1 MNRNLLTIL
10 LLIGYTYLI
19 FNFLTTEYSLAP
31 RIFYTLNFISL
42 SLILLA
48 KAKSKKLN
56 KDTHFLDEV
65 QLVLEK
71 RYSTI
76 MYILNIA
83 LVVSFISFL
92 TGFIYL
98 REEYPQF
105 ILYSSVLLVMSF
117 YYIKLFYEDKN
128 NIIYMNRKIVDFN
141 NSEVECQLQLDDGEK
156 NILLKQLDNFYK
168 STIILLFITEIMLMF
183 YSIISS
189 NYQTVS
195 MVLIAIVIFIS
206 SSLLIT
212 KNVYTNRN

>member
-56 KDTHFLDEV
+56 KHTHFLDEV

-141 NSEVECQLQLDDGEK
+141 NSEVECQLQLDDGEI

>member
-1 MNRNLLTIL
+1 
-10 LLIGYTYLI
+10 
-19 FNFLTTEYSLAP
+19 
-31 RIFYTLNFISL
+31 
-42 SLILLA
+42 
-48 KAKSKKLN
+48 
-56 KDTHFLDEV
+56 
-65 QLVLEK
+65 
-71 RYSTI
+71 
-76 MYILNIA
+76 
-83 LVVSFISFL
+83 
-92 TGFIYL
+92 IYL

>member
-56 KDTHFLDEV
+56 KHTHFLDEV

-156 NILLKQLDNFYK
+156 KILLKQLDNFYK

>member
-56 KDTHFLDEV
+56 KHTHFLDEV

-141 NSEVECQLQLDDGEK
+141 NSEVEWQLQLDDGEK

>member
-1 MNRNLLTIL
+1 
-10 LLIGYTYLI
+10 
-19 FNFLTTEYSLAP
+19 
-31 RIFYTLNFISL
+31 
-42 SLILLA
+42 
-48 KAKSKKLN
+48 
-56 KDTHFLDEV
+56 
-65 QLVLEK
+65 
-71 RYSTI
+71 

-183 YSIISS
+183 YFIISS

>member
-56 KDTHFLDEV
+56 KHTHFLDEV

-156 NILLKQLDNFYK
+156 KC
-168 STIILLFITEIMLMF
+168 IIET
-183 YSIISS
+183 
-189 NYQTVS
+189 T
-195 MVLIAIVIFIS
+195 
-206 SSLLIT
+206 
-212 KNVYTNRN
+212 

>member
-56 KDTHFLDEV
+56 KHTHFLDEV

-156 NILLKQLDNFYK
+156 KVLLKQLDNFYK
-168 STIILLFITEIMLMF
+168 STIILMFITEITLMF

-212 KNVYTNRN
+212 TNVYTNRN

>member
-56 KDTHFLDEV
+56 KHTHFLDEV

-105 ILYSSVLLVMSF
+105 ILYSSVLLV
-117 YYIKLFYEDKN
+117 
-128 NIIYMNRKIVDFN
+128 
-141 NSEVECQLQLDDGEK
+141 
-156 NILLKQLDNFYK
+156 
-168 STIILLFITEIMLMF
+168 
-183 YSIISS
+183 
-189 NYQTVS
+189 
-195 MVLIAIVIFIS
+195 
-206 SSLLIT
+206 
-212 KNVYTNRN
+212 

>member
-1 MNRNLLTIL
+1 
-10 LLIGYTYLI
+10 
-19 FNFLTTEYSLAP
+19 
-31 RIFYTLNFISL
+31 
-42 SLILLA
+42 
-48 KAKSKKLN
+48 
-56 KDTHFLDEV
+56 
-65 QLVLEK
+65 
-71 RYSTI
+71 
-76 MYILNIA
+76 
-83 LVVSFISFL
+83 SFISFL

>member
-31 RIFYTLNFISL
+31 RVFYTLNFISL

-56 KDTHFLDEV
+56 KHTHFLDEV

>member
-1 MNRNLLTIL
+1 
-10 LLIGYTYLI
+10 
-19 FNFLTTEYSLAP
+19 
-31 RIFYTLNFISL
+31 
-42 SLILLA
+42 
-48 KAKSKKLN
+48 
-56 KDTHFLDEV
+56 
-65 QLVLEK
+65 
-71 RYSTI
+71 

-156 NILLKQLDNFYK
+156 IY
-168 STIILLFITEIMLMF
+168 
-183 YSIISS
+183 Y
-189 NYQTVS
+189 
-195 MVLIAIVIFIS
+195 
-206 SSLLIT
+206 
-212 KNVYTNRN
+212 